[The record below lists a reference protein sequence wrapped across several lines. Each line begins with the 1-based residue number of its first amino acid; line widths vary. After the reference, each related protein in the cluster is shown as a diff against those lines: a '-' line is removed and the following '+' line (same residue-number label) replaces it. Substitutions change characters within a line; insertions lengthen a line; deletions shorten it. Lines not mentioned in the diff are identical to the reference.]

1 MLVQCLRRRG
11 RLPLPRTAEPR
22 KTFRPFECLPF
33 QTAFPRSGIRR
44 SVLLPFLMGMLIG
57 ILTAIMGVGGGF
69 LMVPMMVYLLGVP
82 VHVAIGTD
90 LFQILI
96 TCSGV
101 AFLQLTENHTVDL
114 LLVLLLAAGSTIGAQ
129 IGARVGR
136 RLNGSQLIFL
146 LAVLMLVGI
155 ILPPAELLQLAAA
168 VMSGVAG

>member
-1 MLVQCLRRRG
+1 
-11 RLPLPRTAEPR
+11 
-22 KTFRPFECLPF
+22 
-33 QTAFPRSGIRR
+33 
-44 SVLLPFLMGMLIG
+44 MGMLIG